1 MRPVARIAQSVEQG
15 IENPRVPGSIPGSGT
30 IFKEPASGGFFAFM
44 GRTRYRRFDSLA
56 TSCGSPSGSRW
67 HAMQKCSRH
76 FRVRAPYLENPP
88 LAGFCVYGANP
99 LSKVRFT
106 RHIPVARP
114 LGRAGTRCKNAR
126 HFRVRAPYLKNPP
139 LAGFC
144 FLRPPDSPSPEHSEF
159 RLSRAHSTSQ
169 PCSNT
174 NRFHGETNCQVCLCA
189 ALPDWHRLISC
200 PACN

>member
-1 MRPVARIAQSVEQG
+1 LHSGANPLSKVRFTRHILWLALWVARSRAMQKCSRHFC
-15 IENPRVPGSIPGSGT
+15 PGT
-30 IFKEPASGGFFAFM
+30 IFKEPASGGFLRLC
-44 GRTRYRRFDSLA
+44 GEPVIEGSIH
-56 TSCGSPSGSRW
+56 SPHPCGSPFGPRW

-76 FRVRAPYLENPP
+76 FRVRAPSLKNPP

-99 LSKVRFT
+99 SSKVRQT
-106 RHIPVARP
+106 PAI
-114 LGRAGTRCKNAR
+114 
-126 HFRVRAPYLKNPP
+126 
-139 LAGFC
+139 
-144 FLRPPDSPSPEHSEF
+144 PEHSEF

>member
-1 MRPVARIAQSVEQG
+1 LHS
-15 IENPRVPGSIPGSGT
+15 
-30 IFKEPASGGFFAFM
+30 
-44 GRTRYRRFDSLA
+44 
-56 TSCGSPSGSRW
+56 
-67 HAMQKCSRH
+67 
-76 FRVRAPYLENPP
+76 
-88 LAGFCVYGANP
+88 GANP

-114 LGRAGTRCKNAR
+114 LGRAGTRCKNAPGI
-126 HFRVRAPYLKNPP
+126 FVRVRAPSLKNPP

-144 FLRPPDSPSPEHSEF
+144 VYGANPLSKVRQTPAIPEHSEF